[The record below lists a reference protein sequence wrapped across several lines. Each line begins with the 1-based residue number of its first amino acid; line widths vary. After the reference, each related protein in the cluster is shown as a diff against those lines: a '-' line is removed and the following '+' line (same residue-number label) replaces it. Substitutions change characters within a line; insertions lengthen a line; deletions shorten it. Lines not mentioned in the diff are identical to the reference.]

1 MSEEKSLNIY
11 QRVNKVMSECDYL
24 QKTQAQQGKG
34 IKYDEVMAMIRQ
46 LLVNNGIVMVTTQE
60 SLECLAGVEGTKQ
73 KVYQGK
79 FSLKLVNMDKPEEF
93 IEHTAYAQGMDGG
106 DKGAGK
112 AHTYAMKTMLVK
124 GFGIE
129 TGEDEESRAEK
140 QEKKNVISQD
150 QYNQLAEFCVNGS
163 DWSDTGM
170 TLMAGYNIT
179 SIQDLPAVKFN
190 VALRR
195 AKELKNKQEAI
206 NANNK

>member
-1 MSEEKSLNIY
+1 MSELNIY

-24 QKTQAQQGKG
+24 QKKQAQQGKG
-34 IKYDEVMAMIRQ
+34 IRYDEVMAMIRG
-46 LLVNNGIVMVTTQE
+46 LLVSNGIVMVTTQE

-79 FSLKLVNMDKPEEF
+79 FSLKLVNMDKPEEV

-129 TGEDEESRAEK
+129 TGEDEESRSEK
-140 QEKKNVISQD
+140 LERLNEDFDLTDELISINCCETID
-150 QYNQLAEFCVNGS
+150 QLIAGI
-163 DWSDTGM
+163 
-170 TLMAGYNIT
+170 LMPNYH
-179 SIQDLPAVKFN
+179 
-190 VALRR
+190 
-195 AKELKNKQEAI
+195 
-206 NANNK
+206 

>member
-1 MSEEKSLNIY
+1 MSELNIY

-24 QKTQAQQGKG
+24 QKKQAQQGKG
-34 IKYDEVMAMIRQ
+34 IRYDEVMAMIRG
-46 LLVNNGIVMVTTQE
+46 LLVSNGIVMVTTQE

-79 FSLKLVNMDKPEEF
+79 FSLKLVNMDKPDEI

-129 TGEDEESRAEK
+129 TGEDEESRSEK
-140 QEKKNVISQD
+140 LERLNEDFDLTDELISINCCETIDQLIAVWTPIYSKFKGKKVINELTTAKD
-150 QYNQLAEFCVNGS
+150 KKKTQLLSGGA
-163 DWSDTGM
+163 
-170 TLMAGYNIT
+170 
-179 SIQDLPAVKFN
+179 
-190 VALRR
+190 
-195 AKELKNKQEAI
+195 
-206 NANNK
+206 

>member
-1 MSEEKSLNIY
+1 MSEETSLNIY

-150 QYNQLAEFCVNGS
+150 QYNQLAEYCVNGNG
-163 DWSDTGM
+163 WSTTGKAM
-170 TLMAGYNIT
+170 MSAYKVSG
-179 SIQDLPAVKFN
+179 IQDLPASKFDE
-190 VALRR
+190 ALGR
-195 AKELKNKQEAI
+195 AKKH
-206 NANNK
+206 ANNK